1 MSKLIYLDQN
11 ILSDLRPSRQSVSNN
26 TTVSFII
33 NLIKQREFILV
44 YSFVHLTEI
53 NQINIDKYKEEH
65 IALLDEL
72 GAIYIEPVTK
82 KLNSNSARS
91 IWNSF
96 IENDH
101 TNNKYNIDD
110 VLLAGQIVSK
120 KMAGLPIGASF
131 EDLHEESQAALSQMF
146 SKMESVLESID
157 ANEDREKQ
165 AVLWLKQKVS
175 DLRKQAAELRHLEIP
190 IEQLGPEKFRDWL
203 KSRRLNVDTLASNQ
217 VLPEI
222 EALYM
227 ADTGKNFDWASRLIE
242 DTIENR
248 IILCYH
254 MLNWAGYY
262 ADDFTKIKKR
272 SDRFVASQHDMMH
285 ATFGCYANYLISGD
299 TRFKKK
305 ASASFAYLK
314 LPTTIM
320 SPEEFVA
327 IAQNAK

>member
-1 MSKLIYLDQN
+1 MQT
-11 ILSDLRPSRQSVSNN
+11 R
-26 TTVSFII
+26 
-33 NLIKQREFILV
+33 
-44 YSFVHLTEI
+44 
-53 NQINIDKYKEEH
+53 
-65 IALLDEL
+65 
-72 GAIYIEPVTK
+72 IEK
-82 KLNSNSARS
+82 
-91 IWNSF
+91 
-96 IENDH
+96 
-101 TNNKYNIDD
+101 NK
-110 VLLAGQIVSK
+110 
-120 KMAGLPIGASF
+120 
-131 EDLHEESQAALSQMF
+131 
-146 SKMESVLESID
+146 
-157 ANEDREKQ
+157 
-165 AVLWLKQKVS
+165 AVIWLKQKVS
-175 DLRKQAAELRHLEIP
+175 HLRKQAAELRHLEIP
-190 IEQLGPEKFRDWL
+190 KEQLGPLKFRDWL
-203 KSRRLNVDTLASNQ
+203 KSRGLNVDTLASNQ

-272 SDRFVASQHDMMH
+272 SDRFMASQHDMMH

-299 TRFKKK
+299 TRFRRK

-320 SPEEFVA
+320 SPEEFAV